1 MYLTRPLHMILGSG
15 SPISTSSTYRES
27 ASSCFHALTM
37 RPTLMS
43 SSPAASLM
51 LLSASALAFPVI
63 ASLVTAS
70 SMEEE
75 ESERKEGDRNVFGVD
90 ERVKK
95 GKLERKR
102 VALERRGR
110 WGMVFRK
117 EQSEITEPTLKA
129 FAILVM

>member
-1 MYLTRPLHMILGSG
+1 MILGSG

-27 ASSCFHALTM
+27 ASSCFHALRM

-43 SSPAASLM
+43 SSPAASLI
-51 LLSASALAFPVI
+51 LLSASPLAFPVM
-63 ASLVTAS
+63 ASAVTAS

-75 ESERKEGDRNVFGVD
+75 ESVRNEGENPNEVCDD

-95 GKLERKR
+95 GNLERKR

-110 WGMVFRK
+110 
-117 EQSEITEPTLKA
+117 
-129 FAILVM
+129 

>member
-1 MYLTRPLHMILGSG
+1 
-15 SPISTSSTYRES
+15 
-27 ASSCFHALTM
+27 
-37 RPTLMS
+37 
-43 SSPAASLM
+43 M

>member
-27 ASSCFHALTM
+27 ASSCFHALRM

-43 SSPAASLM
+43 SSPAESLI
-51 LLSASALAFPVI
+51 LLSASPLAFPVM
-63 ASLVTAS
+63 ASVVTAS

-75 ESERKEGDRNVFGVD
+75 ESVRNEGDPNEFCDD
-90 ERVKK
+90 ERVKN
-95 GKLERKR
+95 GNLERKR

-110 WGMVFRK
+110 
-117 EQSEITEPTLKA
+117 
-129 FAILVM
+129 